1 MLKRLPRG
9 RNGGRPPKY
18 TANNQPV
25 QTNLYIPAS
34 DFENFCEL
42 VPETAARNELATGWV
57 RGYVTA
63 RGETDRLLAQSPT
76 ALKLLACLEA
86 TDAPEELRDE
96 LESLIVRRDSDE
108 VKIAEGVAQVGESFI
123 V

>member
-1 MLKRLPRG
+1 MPKRIARG

-57 RGYVTA
+57 RAYTIA
-63 RGETDRLLAQSPT
+63 RGETDRLLAQSP
-76 ALKLLACLEA
+76 LSLRLLNYLEA
-86 TDAPEELRDE
+86 IGTPEAEDYAEEL
-96 LESLIVRRDSDE
+96 LSLIVVRESDE
-108 VKIAEGVAQVGESFI
+108 AKLEDGVI
-123 V
+123 